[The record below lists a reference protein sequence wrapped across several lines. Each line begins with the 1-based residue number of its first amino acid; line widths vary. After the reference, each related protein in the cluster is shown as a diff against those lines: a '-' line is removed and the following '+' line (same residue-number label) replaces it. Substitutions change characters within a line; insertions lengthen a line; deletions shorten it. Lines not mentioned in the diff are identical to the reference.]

1 MIKLTKAQRD
11 QLLAVAIAAVG
22 VMAALWYFVVLAQ
35 GRELAATRAS
45 SVKMTTKLK
54 DASAK
59 MIQLENVGRELTNCL
74 EKLKAREATFAPE
87 HDPYS
92 WMVGVMGRF
101 SLPASD
107 LHRFK
112 SVSNIDFKLPEI
124 SDKGLLGGFPYKWAK
139 FHITGQGRYHDLG
152 KFIADFENAF
162 PYFRIQDLDIGLPSI
177 RQDPE
182 MLAFN
187 FDIVAPLAPSGGET
201 K

>member
-11 QLLAVAIAAVG
+11 QLIAVAIGAVG

-35 GRELAATRAS
+35 GRELAATQAS
-45 SVKMTTKLK
+45 SVKMRTKLK

-59 MIQLENVGRELTNCL
+59 VIQAENVSRELTNSL

-87 HDPYS
+87 HEPYS
-92 WMVGVMGRF
+92 WMVGVMGHF
-101 SLPASD
+101 YLPAND
-107 LHRFK
+107 LHRYK
-112 SVSNIDFKLPEI
+112 TVSNIDFKPPEI
-124 SDKGLLGGFPYKWAK
+124 SDKGVIGGFPYKWAK

-162 PYFRIQDLDIGLPSI
+162 PYFRIQDLDIGLPSV
-177 RQDPE
+177 RQDPD
-182 MLAFN
+182 MLAFS
-187 FDIVAPLAPSGGET
+187 FDVVTPQVGSGAET